1 MHSIQDMDGHSCKLP
16 EEQLR
21 KTFRMR
27 PRRKAVEID
36 GSGANNVEAQL
47 LVFQKAFATG
57 DINLPGE
64 ESQNPENG
72 EAADDEMRDSFNQ
85 GARDSL
91 ADLREFQKVYSNLQ
105 SMPARQTSV
114 APTPRAKKRAQRK
127 ALGMEARFA
136 PSTLTTQHHRTT
148 RRNRAA
154 AGRRS
159 SHCDRPSADL
169 PSHSGRASRGSA
181 IGYARASRHDA
192 TDCTV

>member
-36 GSGANNVEAQL
+36 GSGANTVEAQL
-47 LVFQKAFATG
+47 LVFQKAVATG
-57 DINLPGE
+57 DVNLPGE
-64 ESQNPENG
+64 ASQNPENG
-72 EAADDEMRDSFNQ
+72 EAADDEMCDSFNQ

-91 ADLREFQKVYSNLQ
+91 ADLRQFQKVYSNLQ

-136 PSTLTTQHHRTT
+136 PSYPDHPPHRTT

-159 SHCDRPSADL
+159 YCDPPSADL
-169 PSHSGRASRGSA
+169 PSHSGRAPHGSA
-181 IGYARASRHDA
+181 IGYGRASRHDA

>member
-21 KTFRMR
+21 KTFRLR
-27 PRRKAVEID
+27 SRRKAVETD
-36 GSGANNVEAQL
+36 GSGANTVEAQL

-57 DINLPGE
+57 EINLPGE

-72 EAADDEMRDSFNQ
+72 DVADDEMRDSFNQ

-91 ADLREFQKVYSNLQ
+91 ADLRQFQKVYSNLQ

-136 PSTLTTQHHRTT
+136 PSYPDHPAPPNHSPQP
-148 RRNRAA
+148 RRCRPQIIAL
-154 AGRRS
+154 RS
-159 SHCDRPSADL
+159 A
-169 PSHSGRASRGSA
+169 
-181 IGYARASRHDA
+181 
-192 TDCTV
+192 